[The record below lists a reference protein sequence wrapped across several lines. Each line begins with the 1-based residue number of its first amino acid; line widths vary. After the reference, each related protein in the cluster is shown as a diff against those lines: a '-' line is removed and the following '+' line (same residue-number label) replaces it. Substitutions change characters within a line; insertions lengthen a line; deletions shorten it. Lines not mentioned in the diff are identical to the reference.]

1 MARNL
6 TTGLQRGLRRSIAGG
21 LGAND
26 LFSIA
31 PLDLRFAQQ
40 KTLDPRVTF
49 TRASS
54 GTYVDSEG
62 VIRTA
67 TTNLLLRS
75 EEFDNASW
83 LKNGTPTVTANSS
96 VAPTTIYQNDRPHLY
111 SATRCQSSFCADV
124 YV

>member
-21 LGAND
+21 LGASD
-26 LFSIA
+26 LFSTA

-49 TRASS
+49 TRQSRA
-54 GTYVDSEG
+54 TYVDSEG

-67 TTNLLLRS
+67 TTNLLRVVGGG
-75 EEFDNASW
+75 
-83 LKNGTPTVTANSS
+83 K
-96 VAPTTIYQNDRPHLY
+96 
-111 SATRCQSSFCADV
+111 
-124 YV
+124 